1 MAKALAS
8 LNKKRKSISFLPK
21 PKILHFGRQDVLLRR
36 DSTNSNRRVNVKT
49 VKQKKMGKTSRVVVC
64 GMAGVGKTAILEQ
77 LIFGNITPSTESYPT
92 IEDIYVANVET
103 ERGTREKMRLYDTA
117 GLPPL
122 SGPNASSNAFQQQ
135 QQQQLA
141 KQLLGLTEGYV
152 LIYDPAKPESFECLL
167 PLKRDIDKNRDK
179 KEVATI
185 VLANRI
191 RVFNSSFTGSG
202 NETPPPA
209 NLTAAATLNK
219 ANTWAL
225 KEHIKH
231 FEVNA
236 MERASLLEPFV
247 YLATKLNPPQNKSS
261 FPQLSMVRK
270 SISNRPEAAQ

>member
-1 MAKALAS
+1 
-8 LNKKRKSISFLPK
+8 
-21 PKILHFGRQDVLLRR
+21 
-36 DSTNSNRRVNVKT
+36 
-49 VKQKKMGKTSRVVVC
+49 MGKTSRVVVC

-77 LIFGNITPSTESYPT
+77 LIYGNITPSTELYST
-92 IEDIYVANVET
+92 IEDIYVASVET

-122 SGPNASSNAFQQQ
+122 SGPNAASS

-152 LIYDPAKPESFECLL
+152 LIYDPSRPESFECLL

-179 KEVATI
+179 KEVGI
-185 VLANRI
+185 IILANRM
-191 RVFNSSFTGSG
+191 RSNSSNIGTVV
-202 NETPPPA
+202 NAPA

-219 ANTWAL
+219 ANNWAL
-225 KEHIKH
+225 KEHMKH

-247 YLATKLNPPQNKSS
+247 YLATKLSPPPNKSS

-270 SISNRPEAAQ
+270 SISSRPEATSSFIFIFFRLQKEVR